1 MATKKKT
8 TTGMIRIPELKM
20 KELNVRVVG
29 ISPLITHKMSEKA
42 KGILRDKVQNK
53 KTKQREAKNP
63 EQEFNGARYRVD
75 ENGNWA
81 ETGADAVPAYTLKTA
96 IVDAAKD
103 IEGMTAAGTKRLLFV
118 ELGKQGVPILN
129 GKGTF
134 GIDCEPEM
142 DESIQRVGGK
152 GPGTGAPDFRYRPLY
167 RDWALEFTV
176 TYNAAIIGDD
186 EAIALINYAGMHQ
199 GLCEHRPG
207 KSGGQNGM
215 FRVERVS

>member
-1 MATKKKT
+1 MTDKQKT
-8 TTGMIRIPELKM
+8 IKIPDLELKVM
-20 KELNVRVVG
+20 NVRVVG
-29 ISPLITHKMSEKA
+29 VSPLITHKMSEKI
-42 KGILRDKVQNK
+42 KKQLRDKVQNK

-63 EQEFNGARYRVD
+63 EAEFNGARYRVD
-75 ENGNWA
+75 ENGRYA

-103 IEGMTAAGTKRLLFV
+103 IEGMTAAGTRRLLFV
-118 ELGKQGVPILN
+118 ELGKDAVPILN
-129 GKGTF
+129 GNGTF

-152 GPGTGAPDFRYRPLY
+152 GPGTGTPDFRYRPLY
-167 RDWALEFTV
+167 RDWALEFEV
-176 TYNAAIIGDD
+176 TYNASIIGD
-186 EAIALINYAGMHQ
+186 EEVLALINYAGMHQ

-215 FRVERVS
+215 FRVERAA

>member
-1 MATKKKT
+1 MASKKAAT
-8 TTGMIRIPELKM
+8 IQIPDLEM
-20 KELNVRVVG
+20 KVMNVRVVG
-29 ISPLITHKMSEKA
+29 ISPLITHKMSEKI
-42 KGILRDKVQNK
+42 KKQLRDKVQNK

-63 EQEFNGARYRVD
+63 KAEYNGARYRVD
-75 ENGNWA
+75 ENGLWA
-81 ETGADAVPAYTLKTA
+81 KTGADAVPAYTLKTA

-103 IEGMTAAGTKRLLFV
+103 IEGMTATGTKRLLFV
-118 ELGKQGVPILN
+118 ELGKEGVPILN
-129 GKGTF
+129 GDGTF

-167 RDWALEFTV
+167 RDWAMEFEV
-176 TYNAAIIGDD
+176 TYNAAIIGD
-186 EAIALINYAGMHQ
+186 EEVLALINYAGMHQ

-215 FRVERVS
+215 FRVERAA